1 MATSLHL
8 TITYDQISRA
18 FMNMVSNNRN
28 HFFVVSSRR
37 KTPRYDDHDDPIGF
51 LRRPQSSQHER
62 RLCDKGGGSGAL
74 VAPGGGQDTDG
85 LVVARQTV
93 NAGLDQ
99 NEAEL
104 GVLVLAVTLK
114 VLADS
119 DGLCDSFKVSPI
131 CLGERW

>member
-1 MATSLHL
+1 M
-8 TITYDQISRA
+8 
-18 FMNMVSNNRN
+18 
-28 HFFVVSSRR
+28 
-37 KTPRYDDHDDPIGF
+37 
-51 LRRPQSSQHER
+51 

-85 LVVARQTV
+85 LVVTVQTV
-93 NAGLDQ
+93 DAGLDQ

-119 DGLCDSFKVSPI
+119 DGLDDSR
-131 CLGERW
+131 LA